1 MFDDSRRNLS
11 LAKLS
16 AIQEGI
22 SPEKLFPPRSR
33 VINRLQFRR
42 NKGKVPLNLL
52 LAMCSDSRVAVRVLE
67 IGNEPLKEFL
77 DKSMNHK
84 VGKSHRQSSRS
95 PYRAL
100 FDRSRRYR

>member
-1 MFDDSRRNLS
+1 
-11 LAKLS
+11 
-16 AIQEGI
+16 
-22 SPEKLFPPRSR
+22 
-33 VINRLQFRR
+33 
-42 NKGKVPLNLL
+42 
-52 LAMCSDSRVAVRVLE
+52 MCSDSRVAVRVLE